1 MHCRVGMLAPGLNE
15 TRKRGL
21 ASKVQP
27 EKGEEGAV
35 HLYTSL
41 LIALGKK
48 KNIERKERTYQ

>member
-1 MHCRVGMLAPGLNE
+1 MLAPGLNE

-41 LIALGKK
+41 LIALGEKK
-48 KNIERKERTYQ
+48 T